1 MTEVRRAHEVDLR
14 TVPLSELEGQHYTR
28 LTWTC
33 AMCQWVCTQGLRLM
47 RIRRQ
52 STPTSTIA
60 TIAAMLRCP
69 KCQHRPD
76 PDDISPLK
84 A

>member
-1 MTEVRRAHEVDLR
+1 MSEAERAGEVDLR
-14 TVPLSELEGQHYTR
+14 SVPLGELEAQCYTR

-33 AMCQWVCTQGLRLM
+33 AMCEWVCTQGLRLM

-52 STPTSTIA
+52 STLTSTIA
-60 TIAAMLRCP
+60 TVAGTLRCP

-76 PDDISPLK
+76 ADAVTPMK
-84 A
+84 

>member
-1 MTEVRRAHEVDLR
+1 MTEAGRAGEVDLR
-14 TVPLSELEGQHYTR
+14 SVPLSELEAQRYTR

-52 STPTSTIA
+52 STAASTIA
-60 TIAAMLRCP
+60 TVAGTLRCP

-76 PDDISPLK
+76 ADAVTPMK
-84 A
+84 